1 MDENATTLDLAPAPA
16 PAPAEGWSLANPP
29 AATAALVSYVVLPE
43 EQLRQLNKSVES
55 MTMHMEALPRSL
67 QAQEDTVLKF
77 ERVVQTQEAAL
88 LKAERLT
95 VTAEQNAIT
104 MQLHKNEVA
113 KVAAAA
119 AKMAA
124 SLELPTLVAP
134 ATNAQLAQ
142 CLLMELA
149 PVMALTE
156 SQVMLRVAR
165 LVQQYRL
172 YYPLPK

>member
-1 MDENATTLDLAPAPA
+1 M
-16 PAPAEGWSLANPP
+16 ANPP
-29 AATAALVSYVVLPE
+29 ATAPSLVSWVVLPE
-43 EQLRQLNKSVES
+43 EQIRQLNKSTEWL
-55 MTMHMEALPRSL
+55 TQNMEAMSRGI

-77 ERVVQTQEAAL
+77 ERAVQTQEAAL

-95 VTAEQNAIT
+95 VTAEKNATT
-104 MQLHKNEVA
+104 MQQHKDEVA
-113 KVAAAA
+113 KVAEAA

-124 SLELPTLVAP
+124 SMDLPIPVA
-134 ATNAQLAQ
+134 AMTNAQLAS

-149 PVMALTE
+149 PVTALTE
-156 SQVMLRVAR
+156 SQVMLRVSR